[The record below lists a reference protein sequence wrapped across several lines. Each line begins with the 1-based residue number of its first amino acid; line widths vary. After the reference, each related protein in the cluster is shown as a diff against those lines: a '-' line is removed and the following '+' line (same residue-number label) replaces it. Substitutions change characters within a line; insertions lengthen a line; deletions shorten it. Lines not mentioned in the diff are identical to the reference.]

1 MGRVRTLSQ
10 GLFDRWERFS
20 ESRAALALL
29 FVWAVAEATVWP
41 IIADFLLVPMA
52 LVRRSRFRALMAAV
66 LAGMSIGGIVT
77 VLAAH
82 LFPGVTLDLLRHLP
96 LVGEAQIQRASAL
109 LDEHGAAGF
118 LIQPVSGIPFK
129 VCAVIAGGQGISP
142 ALVIPAFIVARA
154 ARMLANGA
162 IAAVV
167 GRLLRPR
174 LRDWFVVVA
183 ALYVVLFAVGFAGIL
198 G

>member
-1 MGRVRTLSQ
+1 M
-10 GLFDRWERFS
+10 FDRWERFS
-20 ESRAALALL
+20 QSRAALALL

-41 IIADFLLVPMA
+41 ILADFLLAPMA

-77 VLAAH
+77 VLTAH
-82 LFPGVTLDLLRHLP
+82 LSPGFTLDVLRDLA
-96 LVGEAQIQRASAL
+96 LVGEAQIERASAL

-118 LIQPVSGIPFK
+118 LIQPVSGVPFK
-129 VCAVIAGGQGISP
+129 VWAVIAGGQGILP

-154 ARMLANGA
+154 ARMLAVGA
-162 IAAVV
+162 IATAA

-174 LRDWFVVVA
+174 LRDWFAVVA
-183 ALYVVLFAVGFAGIL
+183 ALYVVLFAVGLAANVG
-198 G
+198 